1 MHKLKKCEECR
12 NIIPKT
18 KKVGWPK
25 YQTKKFCSV
34 PCKQDFMKAEI
45 IKRICKNCKNE
56 FPVAL
61 RNSTKNNK
69 YCKRSCVNQAWS
81 KDSVKYGY
89 DHLDKIKYNN
99 TTSRKRAIID
109 YRFGIGDGKAHTL
122 SLTGEKF
129 GVTKQRIEK
138 IISDFIK

>member
-1 MHKLKKCEECR
+1 
-12 NIIPKT
+12 
-18 KKVGWPK
+18 
-25 YQTKKFCSV
+25 
-34 PCKQDFMKAEI
+34 MKAEI